1 MRKLS
6 NTAIKRIIAGS
17 LALALTFTS
26 VGLNNFTWADEKS
39 GGDNS
44 TAKLLINYV
53 IYTIWYYHHS
63 IITNIF
69 YYFPITLIFCIPN

>member
-1 MRKLS
+1 MIRLS

-39 GGDNS
+39 HI
-44 TAKLLINYV
+44 K
-53 IYTIWYYHHS
+53 TI
-63 IITNIF
+63 
-69 YYFPITLIFCIPN
+69 L